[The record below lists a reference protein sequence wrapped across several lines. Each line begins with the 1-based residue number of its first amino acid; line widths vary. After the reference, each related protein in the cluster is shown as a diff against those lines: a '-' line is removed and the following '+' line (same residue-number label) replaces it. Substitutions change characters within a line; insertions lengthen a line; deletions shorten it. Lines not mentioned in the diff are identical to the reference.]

1 MKIDS
6 EVRDRLAYLFI
17 WWHRVDTLA
26 GGDGE
31 LLLNWLLGH
40 YSNTPR
46 RIHEPWVTRI
56 DPCFWPDFCCVC
68 GANYGVTPAGRI
80 RRGCPSCRNE
90 GTGEKLFAWRRYTG
104 RELDTPEFYRLEL
117 EYGRYEYET

>member
-6 EVRDRLAYLFI
+6 GVRQRLAYLFI
-17 WWHRVDTLA
+17 WHHNVDTQPN
-26 GGDGE
+26 GDGE

-46 RIHEPWVTRI
+46 QLHSPWETRI
-56 DPCFWPDFCCVC
+56 APRMWPDVCCCC
-68 GANYGVTPAGRI
+68 GANYGVTPAGRV

-90 GTGEKLFAWRRYTG
+90 PSAERLFAWRRYTG
-104 RELDTPEFYRLEL
+104 IELYTPEFFELEL